1 MKRIILVFVMGQLGL
16 AGCGVEEFV
25 RKNDQRYATPG
36 AMDSPLTGIYSKYS
50 YRFMGRYRVS
60 HEWVNTAP
68 CQYRST
74 ELPDLPNGRRSNTY
88 SVPDIYEENGKTWQ
102 ASNHGF
108 PPRDFDPWVRSVP
121 YVSRAKGRE
130 GTVIEIGHKPVC
142 FENWWATRHFVRLRL
157 NKGSVADFEASF
169 ARDQPEGAWH
179 NEHLNGLQWRVQQVP
194 PERLRPREETGP
206 GGPYQTWITALGD
219 TGYALSIEMGAD
231 AESLNQPRAHA
242 AIGAVFQHLLRSI
255 KVERLAP

>member
-1 MKRIILVFVMGQLGL
+1 MMKFGTYCALALLLVV
-16 AGCGVEEFV
+16 AGCAVEEFV
-25 RKNDQRYATPG
+25 RKNDDRYLVPG
-36 AMDSPLTGIYSKYS
+36 AMDSPLTGVYNS
-50 YRFMGRYRVS
+50 YRFDLLDRYRIT
-60 HEWVNTAP
+60 HEWLQSG
-68 CQYRST
+68 CRYRGV
-74 ELPDLPNGRRSNTY
+74 ELPVEHGGRRGLRY
-88 SVPDIYEENGKTWQ
+88 VGRDIVEKDGKTWLRF
-102 ASNHGF
+102 SEGKLF
-108 PPRDFDPWVRSVP
+108 DFDPWVRSVP

-130 GTVIEIGHKPVC
+130 GTLIEIGHKPVC